1 MSIIKSNLNLTIV
14 IVNYKSWDSLS
25 LCLNSINKKCNKVVV
40 VDNYSN
46 DDKLKIYK
54 KKYIWVNWIE
64 NSKNFGFSKACNIG
78 AQNAKTKWL
87 LFLNPDTIIPDN
99 TLSKLIQ
106 FCDKKLTQN
115 IITISQ
121 YNDHNKNTY
130 PFGIF
135 PNFLNL
141 FGLLRLIERTFIK
154 TKKSKA
160 KIIKNEVSYPDW
172 ISGSFFLIKNKDY
185 RKLNGWDESYWM
197 YCEDVD
203 LCYRAN
209 KIGVKSVI
217 INKFSCFHK
226 HGGSSRLNFNSTI
239 KTKSHV
245 IISTQKYILKNFN
258 KKYNKLIIVYYLFFT
273 ILELIIFSIFFKI
286 KRNKLFY
293 LLKYYKKKS
302 PLKT

>member
-1 MSIIKSNLNLTIV
+1 MSIIKYDLNLTIV
-14 IVNYKSWDSLS
+14 IVNYRSWDSLS
-25 LCLNSINKKCNKVVV
+25 LCLNSINKKCNKVIV

-46 DDKLKIYK
+46 DDQLVAYK
-54 KKYIWVNWIE
+54 KKYSWVNWIE

-78 AQNAKTKWL
+78 AQKVKTKWL
-87 LFLNPDTIIPDN
+87 LFLNPDTIIPEN
-99 TLSKLIQ
+99 TLKELIP

-121 YNDHNKNTY
+121 YKGKNKNTY

-141 FGLLRLIERTFIK
+141 FGLMRFLERTFVKTNKSK
-154 TKKSKA
+154 TKIA
-160 KIIKNEVSYPDW
+160 KNEIGYPDW
-172 ISGSFFLIKNKDY
+172 VSGSFFLIKNKDY
-185 RKLNGWDESYWM
+185 LRLNGWDESYWM

-203 LCYRAN
+203 FCYRAN
-209 KIGVKSVI
+209 KLGIKSVI

-226 HGGSSRLNFNSTI
+226 HGGSSRLNFDSTV

-245 IISTQKYILKNFN
+245 IISTQNYILKNFD
-258 KKYNKLIIVYYLFFT
+258 KKYNKVIIIYYLFFE
-273 ILELIIFSIFFKI
+273 ILELIILSLFFKI

-293 LLKYYKKKS
+293 LINYYKKKS
-302 PLKT
+302 PLKI